1 MNALI
6 LLQGMCGQLE
16 RSESMGHLRLLI
28 ILVSIVLLGSLPA
41 TVPEV
46 HAAAGCTTPADAE
59 DAENVTTLIE
69 DVFEKSNSDRSEGVG
84 ESSDDGDSEPED
96 EALIAEEI
104 MFGDSVSSSRN
115 SPLKPIKKG
124 MSLRTSLAND
134 TANAIRVNLTTGWR
148 YTFCVE
154 ASSLDPANSSA
165 SFDVYLMTTNQFDDV
180 YANEEDYA
188 DQYEDMVDSGFASFI
203 TWTPYRDVHAYE
215 NLEEVRFNVALDKLP
230 DSNNDGLLSSILGS
244 SGMES
249 TPPPPNFV
257 LVIDGRDNQRSTDA
271 APIGVDQLVDV
282 VILSEEQFT
291 LPSSTVVLACCFGFI
306 VLAAVPFVLHT
317 RYHRAGQGSE
327 SSDPV
332 VGLMSEHETAMDQA
346 SEEE

>member
-1 MNALI
+1 
-6 LLQGMCGQLE
+6 
-16 RSESMGHLRLLI
+16 MGHFRLLTV
-28 ILVSIVLLGSLPA
+28 LVSIMLLGSLPS

-46 HAAAGCTTPADAE
+46 HAAAGCTTPIDAE

-69 DVFEKSNSDRSEGVG
+69 DVFEKTNSVRRQGDVD
-84 ESSDDGDSEPED
+84 ESSGGEGSEPED
-96 EALIAEEI
+96 EALIAEE
-104 MFGDSVSSSRN
+104 MLFGSSASLGQN

-154 ASSLDPANSSA
+154 ASSLDPVNASA
-165 SFDVYLMTTNQFDDV
+165 SFDVYLMTASQFDDV
-180 YANEEDYA
+180 YANEEDYDA
-188 DQYEDMVDSGFASFI
+188 DQYEDMVDSGLASFI

-230 DSNNDGLLSSILGS
+230 DSNNAGLLSSILGAS
-244 SGMES
+244 SAES
-249 TPPPPNFV
+249 ASPSPNFV

-271 APIGVDQLVDV
+271 APTGVDQLVDV

-306 VLAAVPFVLHT
+306 ILAAVPFVLHT
-317 RYHRAGQGSE
+317 RYHRAGRDSD
-327 SSDPV
+327 SSNPV
-332 VGLMSEHETAMDQA
+332 VGLMSEQATVMGQA
-346 SEEE
+346 SEQE

>member
-1 MNALI
+1 
-6 LLQGMCGQLE
+6 MCDQLE

-28 ILVSIVLLGSLPA
+28 VLVSIILLGSLPS

-46 HAAAGCTTPADAE
+46 HAAAGCTTPSDAE
-59 DAENVTTLIE
+59 GAENVTTLIE
-69 DVFEKSNSDRSEGVG
+69 DVFDSVQRHEGVD
-84 ESSDDGDSEPED
+84 ESSDDEGSEPED
-96 EALIAEEI
+96 EALIGEE
-104 MFGDSVSSSRN
+104 MLFGNSASLGQN
-115 SPLKPIKKG
+115 SPLEPIKKG

-154 ASSLDPANSSA
+154 ASSLDPVNASA
-165 SFDVYLMTTNQFDDV
+165 SFDVYLMTASQFDDV
-180 YANEEDYA
+180 YANEEDYE
-188 DQYEDMVDSGFASFI
+188 DRYEDMVDSGFASFF

-230 DSNNDGLLSSILGS
+230 DSNNAGLLSSILGS
-244 SGMES
+244 SSMES
-249 TPPPPNFV
+249 APPPPNFV

-271 APIGVDQLVDV
+271 APTGVDQLVDV
-282 VILSEEQFT
+282 VIISEEQFT

-317 RYHRAGQGSE
+317 RYHRAGRDSD
-327 SSDPV
+327 SSNPV
-332 VGLMSEHETAMDQA
+332 VGLMSEQATVMSRA

>member
-1 MNALI
+1 
-6 LLQGMCGQLE
+6 MCDQLE
-16 RSESMGHLRLLI
+16 RSESMGHFRLLTV
-28 ILVSIVLLGSLPA
+28 LVSIMLLGSLPS

-46 HAAAGCTTPADAE
+46 HAAAGCTTPIDAE
-59 DAENVTTLIE
+59 GAENVTTLIE
-69 DVFEKSNSDRSEGVG
+69 DVFEKSNSVRRQGDVD
-84 ESSDDGDSEPED
+84 ESSGGEGSEPED
-96 EALIAEEI
+96 EALIAEE
-104 MFGDSVSSSRN
+104 MLFGSSASLGQN

-154 ASSLDPANSSA
+154 ASSLDPVNASA
-165 SFDVYLMTTNQFDDV
+165 SFDVYLMTASQFDDV
-180 YANEEDYA
+180 YANEEDYDA

-230 DSNNDGLLSSILGS
+230 DSNNAGLLSSILGAS
-244 SGMES
+244 SAES
-249 TPPPPNFV
+249 ASPSPNFV

-271 APIGVDQLVDV
+271 APTGVDQLVDV

-306 VLAAVPFVLHT
+306 ILAAVPFVLHT
-317 RYHRAGQGSE
+317 RYHRAGRDSD
-327 SSDPV
+327 SSNPV
-332 VGLMSEHETAMDQA
+332 VGLMSEQATVMGQA
-346 SEEE
+346 SEQE